1 MNLSKDYVIRSPGKY
16 VVTVTDDAGNS
27 VSEKFEIKFYLNEQ
41 GWFFGLLILTIIV
54 LAVVYMIMSKKKLRV
69 R

>member
-1 MNLSKDYVIRSPGKY
+1 MNLSNDHVIRSPGKY

-27 VSEKFEIKFYLNEQ
+27 VTEKFEIKFYLNEQ
-41 GWFFGLLILTIIV
+41 GWIFGLLILTIIV
-54 LAVVYMIMSKKKLRV
+54 MAIVYMIMSKKKLRV